1 MTNAHGIVALTP
13 MVRFDPFT
21 LYDITVRGMLKKLL
35 CILAVVF
42 IVVALLPSWVIGQN
56 ASTPSATADQ
66 VRLTDAERRLD
77 RLDQLPERTATIEAG
92 VIELRAEVDTLS
104 TRAWLI
110 LAAAFASLI
119 DRLLSV
125 FGVKIR
131 DRANA

>member
-42 IVVALLPSWVIGQN
+42 IVVALLPSSVIGQN
-56 ASTPSATADQ
+56 ASTPAATADQ

-110 LAAAFASLI
+110 LAAACAALI

>member
-13 MVRFDPFT
+13 MVRFDSFT

-42 IVVALLPSWVIGQN
+42 IVLALLPSSVICQN
-56 ASTPSATADQ
+56 ALTPSATADQ

-110 LAAAFASLI
+110 LAAACAALL

-125 FGVKIR
+125 FGIKIR
-131 DRANA
+131 DRNAA